1 MTQYTT
7 TDIRNVAFVGH
18 AGSGKTFLTEAVV
31 HEAGLLTDKGSIEK
45 GTTITD
51 FDELE
56 RKHQHSLTSALAA
69 FSHNGLQINL
79 IDTPGYP
86 DFIGSAFSVLPAVE
100 TVVVVINAERGIE
113 STSRRMFEWAE
124 NQNQCRMVVV
134 NRIDV
139 EGVDLATVYEQIRE
153 VFGGECLAINLP
165 TAAGKNVVDCFFNPN
180 GDSDLSSVEDAHTA
194 IVDQI
199 VEVDEE
205 LMSLYLDDGEISPEQ
220 LHDAFE
226 KALRE
231 GHLIPVCFTSASVG
245 TGVKDLL
252 DIIEKLLPNPSEGNP
267 PRFLNGNEA
276 EGEAI
281 DVTADPDAQLL
292 AHVFDVDFDPFVG
305 RQVLFRVYQGTIQ
318 KDTQLY
324 VGDARKPIKVNSLS
338 SPFGKE
344 MNDRQRAGPGDIMML
359 AKVEGVQ
366 YDAVLHD
373 SHEQDQM
380 HLESLPLPTPMVG
393 ISVAP
398 KTRGD
403 EQKVAEVLGRLT
415 EADPCLRLER
425 NPSANE
431 TILRGMGDLHLRVAI
446 ERMKEQYKLEVE
458 TGKPT
463 IPYRETIISKG
474 EGHCRHKKQSGGAGQ
489 FGEVYLRV
497 EPLPRDAGFE
507 FVDKVVGGVIPSQ
520 FIPAIEKGVRQLLD
534 GGTFAGFPMQD
545 IRGTV
550 YDGKHHAVDSKEIA
564 FVTAGRKAFIDAVAK
579 AKPVVL
585 EPIVDIQIPA
595 PSNSM
600 GDIAGDLSSRRGRVG
615 STDAIA
621 DSGIS
626 ISGQVPLAEVDD
638 YQSRLKSI
646 TGGEGT
652 YTIEFRSY
660 EPAPS
665 DVQKRLS
672 DAFQHP
678 EDD

>member
-1 MTQYTT
+1 MSEYTT

-18 AGSGKTFLTEAVV
+18 AGSGKTLLTEALV
-31 HEAGLLTDKGSIEK
+31 HQAGLVTEKGSIEK
-45 GTTITD
+45 GTTVTD

-56 RKHQHSLTSALAA
+56 KKHQHSLTSSLAA
-69 FSHNGLQINL
+69 FAHNGLQINL

-100 TVVVVINAERGIE
+100 TVAIVVNAERGIE
-113 STSRRMFEWAE
+113 STARRMLEWARD
-124 NQNQCRMVVV
+124 QNQCRMVIV
-134 NRIDV
+134 NRIDL
-139 EGVDLATVYEQIRE
+139 EGIDLSAVYEQIRE
-153 VFGGECLAINLP
+153 VFGSECLAINLP
-165 TAAGKNVVDCFFNPN
+165 AAGGNNVVDCFFSPT
-180 GDSDLSSVEDAHTA
+180 GESDFSSVEGAHTA
-194 IVDQI
+194 IVDQT

-205 LMSLYLDDGEISPEQ
+205 LMSLYLEDGEILPDQ

-231 GHLIPVCFTSASVG
+231 GHLIPVCFTSANVG
-245 TGVKDLL
+245 TGIGELL
-252 DIIEKLLPNPSEGNP
+252 EIIGKLLPNPSEGNP
-267 PRFLNGNEA
+267 PRFVNDHA
-276 EGEAI
+276 GEEQVI
-281 DVTADPDAQLL
+281 QVTSGLDEHVL

-305 RQVLFRVYQGTIQ
+305 RQVTFRVHQGTIQ
-318 KDTQLY
+318 KDSQLF
-324 VGDARKPIKVNSLS
+324 VGEARKPIKVNSLS
-338 SPFGKE
+338 CPFGKE
-344 MNDRQRAGPGDIMML
+344 MRDRQKAVPGDIMML
-359 AKVEGVQ
+359 TKVEGVQ

-373 SHEQDQM
+373 SHEEDQI
-380 HLESLPLPTPMVG
+380 HLRKLPLPTPMVG

-415 EADPCLRLER
+415 ESDPCLRLER

-431 TILRGMGDLHLRVAI
+431 TILRGMGDLHLRIAI
-446 ERMKEQYKLEVE
+446 ERMKERYKLEVE

-463 IPYRETIISKG
+463 IPYRETIVSKG
-474 EGHCRHKKQSGGAGQ
+474 EGHCRHKKQTGGAGQ

-497 EPLPRDAGFE
+497 EPLPRGAGFE

-534 GGTFAGFPMQD
+534 GGAFAGFPMQD
-545 IRGTV
+545 LRV
-550 YDGKHHAVDSKEIA
+550 VVHDGKHHAVDSKEIA

-585 EPIVDIQIPA
+585 EPIVDIQITA
-595 PSNSM
+595 PSSSM

-615 STDAIA
+615 STDAL
-621 DSGIS
+621 SGGEIS
-626 ISGQVPLAEVDD
+626 ISGQVPLAEIDD
-638 YQSRLKSI
+638 YQSRLKSM
-646 TGGEGT
+646 TGGEGA
-652 YTIEFRSY
+652 YNIEFKSY
-660 EPAPS
+660 EPAPA
-665 DVQKRLS
+665 DVQKQLS